1 MEGHLKLRL
10 QFLWNFNFSE
20 GKIFFLSKLK
30 VVYKTELVLKECFVN
45 VLFLILY
52 FRIIVD
58 DPSGN
63 SFIENPF
70 APAVDPTRIERH
82 YVRSTEQVYSTQ
94 YTLRSLGQIHISQLA

>member
-1 MEGHLKLRL
+1 M
-10 QFLWNFNFSE
+10 
-20 GKIFFLSKLK
+20 
-30 VVYKTELVLKECFVN
+30 YKTELLLKECFVN

-94 YTLRSLGQIHISQLA
+94 NTLKSSEQVHILTTHLEVQNRYTFHN

>member
-1 MEGHLKLRL
+1 M
-10 QFLWNFNFSE
+10 
-20 GKIFFLSKLK
+20 
-30 VVYKTELVLKECFVN
+30 
-45 VLFLILY
+45 
-52 FRIIVD
+52 IVD

-94 YTLRSLGQIHISQLA
+94 YTLRSSEQVHIHTTQYTLRSSEQIHISQLA

>member
-1 MEGHLKLRL
+1 M
-10 QFLWNFNFSE
+10 
-20 GKIFFLSKLK
+20 
-30 VVYKTELVLKECFVN
+30 N